1 MSELSVNITNKA
13 LLDKLTAGLSNDI
26 DKDAAIKSG
35 LSRGGE
41 IIKQGGLARLRIS
54 MKDPLGKTGNLERS
68 MYVRVKKNKPGVL
81 TGFTRGKRGGNHA
94 HLVND
99 GTAMRRQKS
108 KNRKKRYAGG
118 SSGAARGNFFWTKTR
133 DQDMKQANNEVLLGI
148 YRFVE
153 KIKQKL

>member
-1 MSELSVNITNKA
+1 MGDIDVNIQNKA
-13 LLDKLTAGLSNDI
+13 LLDRLTAGLSNDI
-26 DKDAAIKSG
+26 DKDAAVKSG

-54 MKDPLGKTGNLERS
+54 MKDPQGKTGNLERS
-68 MYVRVKKNKPGVL
+68 MYVRVKKSKPGVL
-81 TGFTRGKRGGNHA
+81 IGFTRGIRGGNHA

-99 GTAMRRQKS
+99 GTSMRWQKS

-118 SSGAARGNFFWTKTR
+118 SSGAAKGNYFWTRTK
-133 DQDMKQANNEVLLGI
+133 DQDMKMASNEVQLGI

-153 KIKQKL
+153 SLKSKL